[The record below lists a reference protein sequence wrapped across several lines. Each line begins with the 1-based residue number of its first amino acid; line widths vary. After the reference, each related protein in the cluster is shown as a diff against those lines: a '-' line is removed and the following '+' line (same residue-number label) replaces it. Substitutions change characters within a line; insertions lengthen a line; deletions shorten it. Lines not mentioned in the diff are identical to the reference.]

1 MRARYF
7 LAFTAL
13 CAVAAACENDPL
25 GPQCEEISST
35 VARTNGDT
43 VTTTTGLRYLEVR
56 AGTGATVTSCAEVG
70 IHYTVFV
77 NGTAIDSLRVAGE
90 EFPFVAGAQPP
101 EVILGVEEGVLGMRV
116 GGRRRLIIPPSLG
129 YGSTPRIDPRTGAV
143 AIPANST
150 LVFDVEVVSFD

>member
-7 LAFTAL
+7 LAFAAL
-13 CAVAAACENDPL
+13 CAAAAACENDPV

-56 AGTGATVTSCAEVG
+56 AGTGATVAACTDVG
-70 IHYTVFV
+70 IHYTLFL
-77 NGTAIDSLRVAGE
+77 NGTAVDSLRTPGQ
-90 EFPFVAGAQPP
+90 EFPFLPGAQPP
-101 EVILGVEEGVLGMRV
+101 EVIRGVEEGVLGMRV
-116 GGRRRLIIPPSLG
+116 GGRRRLIIPPALG
-129 YGSTPRIDPRTGAV
+129 YGATAQIDRRTGAV
-143 AIPANST
+143 VIPANST

>member
-7 LAFTAL
+7 LAFAAL

-25 GPQCEEISST
+25 VPQCEEITST

-43 VTTTTGLRYLEVR
+43 VTTASGLRYLEVR
-56 AGTGATVTSCAEVG
+56 AGTGATVAPCADVG
-70 IHYTVFV
+70 IHYTLFV
-77 NGTAIDSLRVAGE
+77 NGAALDSLRTPGR
-90 EFPFVAGAQPP
+90 EFPFTPGAQPP

-129 YGSTPRIDPRTGAV
+129 YGASPQVDPRTGTV
-143 AIPANST
+143 VIPANST
-150 LVFDVEVVSFD
+150 LVFDVEVVSFE